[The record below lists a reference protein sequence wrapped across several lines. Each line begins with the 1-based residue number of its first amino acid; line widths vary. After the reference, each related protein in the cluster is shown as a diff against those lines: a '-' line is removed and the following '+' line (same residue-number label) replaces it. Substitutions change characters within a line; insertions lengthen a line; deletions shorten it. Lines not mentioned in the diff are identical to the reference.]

1 MTVTARQA
9 PFSPSIP
16 QLRPYQADL
25 VDKVRQAYR
34 EGKRCPMVVLSTGG
48 GKTMIFSH
56 IAHSTAERDNG
67 VLIAAHRKEI
77 IRQISLS
84 LARFGVEHQVIAPP
98 DKVRAIKIAHYRAFG
113 RSFVN
118 QSSTTMVGS
127 VQTIVGRF
135 KDIDATMDKLAA
147 RLGRKP
153 RMLVVMDEAHHV
165 VEGTQW
171 GQVMDRYVEG
181 TRYDAL
187 GLLVTAS
194 PKRLDGRGLGKGHGG
209 YADCLIEG
217 PSMKWLMGEGYLSD
231 YVIYGTPYA
240 IDTVGVGHRMGEF
253 ISKELEERTDRQA
266 IRDDTVR
273 LYREHAWGMRAVAF
287 CASVKA
293 SKNLADTLNR
303 AGIPAAHIDG
313 EVDDDVRDQA
323 IIDFAT
329 GKLWVLTQVNL
340 VSEGFDL
347 ASIAQMDVTIDCVID
362 VAPTESLV
370 NFMQRGGRML
380 RPAPGK
386 VGVYLDQAGNFDRHG
401 TLEMERTWS
410 LEGGKKGSSAANDNG
425 EADVTVITC
434 TTCYAK
440 FDHAKAHAAGQ
451 LKADRLGLP
460 DARPCCP
467 VCQTD
472 VQAKE
477 RKVKHEVDQQLVL
490 KNKAE
495 LEEQH
500 RQLRREELREQA
512 AARTL
517 EELVAKGKA
526 IKQAEAIIQAREEKA
541 QLYEAL
547 RQAIREWH
555 QRHRLPVKTVFGI
568 YTQDIDRMKPKQMKE
583 LLAKVQEDDRQ
594 RREANGE
601 LFPDEPPS
609 VLSIAPVA

>member
-1 MTVTARQA
+1 MTVAARQA
-9 PFSPSIP
+9 PYAPSIP

-25 VDKVRQAYR
+25 VEKVRQAYR

-56 IAHSTAERDNG
+56 IAHGASERDTA

-98 DKVRAIKIAHYRAFG
+98 DKVRAIKVAHYRAFG
-113 RSFVN
+113 RSFVS
-118 QSSTTMVGS
+118 QSSSTMVGS

-135 KDIDATMDKLAA
+135 KDIDNTVHKLSA
-147 RLGRKP
+147 RLGRKAK
-153 RMLVVMDEAHHV
+153 MLVVMDEAHHV
-165 VEGTQW
+165 VQGTQW
-171 GQVMDRYVEG
+171 GQVMDRYVESEEFN
-181 TRYDAL
+181 AN

-194 PKRLDGRGLGKGHGG
+194 PQRLDGTGLGKGHGG

-217 PSMKWLMGEGYLSD
+217 PSMKWLMSQGYLSD
-231 YVIYGTPYA
+231 YVVYGTPNA
-240 IDTVGVGHRMGEF
+240 IDTTGVGHRMGEF
-253 ISKELEERTDRQA
+253 IPKELEERADRKA

-287 CASVKA
+287 CVSIKA
-293 SKNLADTLNR
+293 SMNLAATLNA

-313 EVDDDVRDQA
+313 GVDDAVRDQA
-323 IIDFAT
+323 IIDFAH
-329 GKLWVLTQVNL
+329 GKIWVLCQVNL

-347 ASIAQMDVTIDCVID
+347 GSIAQMDVTIDCLID
-362 VAPTESLV
+362 VATTESLV

-386 VGVYLDQAGNFDRHG
+386 IGVYLDQAGNFDKHG
-401 TLEMERTWS
+401 TLEMERVWS
-410 LEGGKKGSSAANDNG
+410 LVGGKKAANDNDG
-425 EADVTVITC
+425 AQDVSVITC

-440 FDHAKAHAAGQ
+440 FDRPKAVEAGRAKAA
-451 LKADRLGLP
+451 RLGMP
-460 DARPCCP
+460 DHRPCCP

-472 VQAKE
+472 LTIKE
-477 RKVKHEVDQQLVL
+477 RKIEHKADQQLAL
-490 KNKAE
+490 KDKAA

-500 RQLRREELREQA
+500 RQQRAEAMREQGG
-512 AARTL
+512 ARSL
-517 EELVAKGKA
+517 EQLLAQGKSM
-526 IKQAEAIIQAREEKA
+526 KQAEAIIAAREEKA
-541 QLYEAL
+541 QLYELL
-547 RQAIREWH
+547 RQTLRDWY
-555 QRHRLPVKTVFGI
+555 QRHKLPVKTVFGV
-568 YTQDIDRMKPKQMKE
+568 YSADIDRMKPKQMKE

-601 LFPDEPPS
+601 LFTEPS
-609 VLSIAPVA
+609 FSIAPVA